1 MAKRTT
7 KATTAS
13 EATAG
18 LVTLT
23 GFPALEGSEPT
34 TLILGEFPGEESLLM
49 GEYYA
54 NPCNRLRDII
64 ADKYGLPKPISY
76 PDLKKCLDAHHI
88 ALWDVY
94 ATKTVSGRKVS
105 YTLNDVK
112 IFLATHSIQKI
123 IFNGREAEK
132 VFRQMKI
139 SPLPRDRHY
148 APSTSGAY
156 AMPYIDKLAAWQQVL
171 P

>member
-1 MAKRTT
+1 MGKN
-7 KATTAS
+7 
-13 EATAG
+13 
-18 LVTLT
+18 
-23 GFPALEGSEPT
+23 PT
-34 TLILGEFPGEESLLM
+34 TLILGEFPGEESLLI

-76 PDLKKCLDAHHI
+76 SDFKKCLDVHQI

-94 ATKTVSGRKVS
+94 ATKTVAGGKES
-105 YTLNDVK
+105 YTKNNVK
-112 IFLATHSIQKI
+112 AFLATHQIQKV

-132 VFRQMKI
+132 VFKRMKI
-139 SPLPRDRHY
+139 SPLPKDLCY
-148 APSTSGAY
+148 APSTSSAY
-156 AMPYIDKLAAWQQVL
+156 AMPYQNKLAAWQQVL

>member
-7 KATTAS
+7 KTTA
-13 EATAG
+13 TAS
-18 LVTLT
+18 VTLT
-23 GFPALEGSEPT
+23 GFPALEGSKPT
-34 TLILGEFPGEESLLM
+34 TLILGEFPGEESLLI

-94 ATKTVSGRKVS
+94 ATKTVSGRKAS
-105 YTLNDVK
+105 YTLNNVK
-112 IFLATHSIQKI
+112 TIIAKHRIQKV

-132 VFRQMKI
+132 VFKRMRI
-139 SPLPRDRHY
+139 SPLPKDMCY
-148 APSTSGAY
+148 VPSTSSAL
-156 AMPYIDKLAAWQQVL
+156 AMPYADKLTEWKKVL